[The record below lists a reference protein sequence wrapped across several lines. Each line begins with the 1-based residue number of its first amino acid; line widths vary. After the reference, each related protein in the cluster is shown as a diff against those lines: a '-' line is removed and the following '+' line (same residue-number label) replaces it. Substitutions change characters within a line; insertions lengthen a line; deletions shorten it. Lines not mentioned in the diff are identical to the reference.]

1 MVFVLLLLVNNPSKY
16 ETLLEELDTA
26 FPSRD
31 SPITGEATQNLPYFN
46 AVIDES
52 MRVMPLIAGGKF
64 DIPPISRG
72 MMVSMES
79 S

>member
-1 MVFVLLLLVNNPSKY
+1 MVFVLLLLVNNSNKY

-31 SPITGEATQNLPYFN
+31 SPITGDVTQNLPYFN

-72 MMVSMES
+72 MIVSMKPS
-79 S
+79 

>member
-1 MVFVLLLLVNNPSKY
+1 MVFTLLLLVNNPSKY
-16 ETLLEELDTA
+16 ETLLEELDIA

-31 SPITGEATQNLPYFN
+31 SPITGETTQNLPYFN

-64 DIPPISRG
+64 NFSLISRG
-72 MMVSMES
+72 MIVSMES
-79 S
+79 L

>member
-31 SPITGEATQNLPYFN
+31 SSIAGDATQNLPYFN

-52 MRVMPLIAGGKF
+52 MRVMPLIAGGRF
-64 DIPPISRG
+64 NFPHISRG
-72 MMVSMES
+72 IIVSMKFL
-79 S
+79 

>member
-31 SPITGEATQNLPYFN
+31 SPITGDATQNLPYFN

-52 MRVMPLIAGGKF
+52 MRVMPLIAGGEF
-64 DIPPISRG
+64 YIPPITQGKVMRT
-72 MMVSMES
+72 EPP
-79 S
+79 